1 MAVSTV
7 RELSTF
13 ALMAA
18 GLAGLFAVQRRR
30 AASPC
35 SVAAA
40 VVVGGTFHQ

>member
-18 GLAGLFAVQRRR
+18 GLAGLFAGRVAVQRRR
-30 AASPC
+30 RRC
-35 SVAAA
+35 RW
-40 VVVGGTFHQ
+40 